1 MNTTDTPKTA
11 LRAAQGP
18 LMTEI
23 QSAPI
28 GVCDS
33 GIGGLSVWRHLRAT
47 LPHEDFIYVADTANV
62 PYGDKSEAW
71 IRERVDQIVQWFLA
85 WGCKAVILACNTA
98 TAAAATYLRQHYP
111 DLFLV
116 GLEPAIKPALLLTQN
131 KTIAMLATAR
141 TVASEKYA
149 RLLERCVSD
158 DFKVLSIGCVGLAE
172 RIDVGDTDSSET
184 IALIDKYLVAAQ
196 AADVVV
202 LGCTHY
208 PFIAEHIKARVKEG
222 VQIIDSGAPV
232 ARYTKDIL
240 TLRDG
245 LNPKKTMGSA
255 EWYASRVSGGDER
268 QWSSFSGQ
276 HVEQVQILDVSIL
289 SKGKHIHETL

>member
-1 MNTTDTPKTA
+1 
-11 LRAAQGP
+11 
-18 LMTEI
+18 MTGI

-28 GVCDS
+28 GVFDS

-85 WGCKAVILACNTA
+85 RGCKAVILACNTA
-98 TAAAATYLRQHYP
+98 TAAAATYLRQRYP

-172 RIDVGDTDSSET
+172 RIDVGDTDSPET

-208 PFIAEHIKARVKEG
+208 PFIAEHIKARVKSG
-222 VQIIDSGAPV
+222 VQIIDSSAPV

-255 EWYASRVSGGDER
+255 EWYASRVSEGDER

-289 SKGKHIHETL
+289 SKGKHIHEAL

>member
-1 MNTTDTPKTA
+1 
-11 LRAAQGP
+11 
-18 LMTEI
+18 MTEI

-28 GVCDS
+28 GVFDS

-47 LPHEDFIYVADTANV
+47 LPYEDFIYVADTINV

-71 IRERVDQIVQWFLA
+71 IRERVDQIAQWFLSR
-85 WGCKAVILACNTA
+85 GCKTVILACNTA
-98 TAAAATYLRQHYP
+98 TAAAATYLRQRYP

-141 TVASEKYA
+141 TVTSEKYA

-172 RIDVGDTDSSET
+172 RIDAGDTDSPET
-184 IALIDKYLVAAQ
+184 IALIDKYLAAAQ
-196 AADVVV
+196 DADVIV

-208 PFIAEHIKARVKEG
+208 PFIAERIKARVKEG

-255 EWYASRVSGGDER
+255 EWYASRVSEGDER

-276 HVEQVQILDVSIL
+276 HVEQVQILDVSI
-289 SKGKHIHETL
+289 

>member
-1 MNTTDTPKTA
+1 
-11 LRAAQGP
+11 
-18 LMTEI
+18 
-23 QSAPI
+23 
-28 GVCDS
+28 
-33 GIGGLSVWRHLRAT
+33 
-47 LPHEDFIYVADTANV
+47 
-62 PYGDKSEAW
+62 
-71 IRERVDQIVQWFLA
+71 
-85 WGCKAVILACNTA
+85 
-98 TAAAATYLRQHYP
+98 
-111 DLFLV
+111 
-116 GLEPAIKPALLLTQN
+116 
-131 KTIAMLATAR
+131 MLATAR

-172 RIDVGDTDSSET
+172 RIDVGDTDSPET

-255 EWYASRVSGGDER
+255 EWYASRVSEGDER
-268 QWSSFSGQ
+268 QWSAFSGQ
-276 HVEQVQILDVSIL
+276 CVEQVQILDVSIL
-289 SKGKHIHETL
+289 SKGKHIHEAL